1 MSLHNQNSYSTLD
14 DILTA
19 LGDGRGVGDDMTWVA
34 KNYSKGALIRD
45 LMAVRDSKLDTPLL
59 KSIAGEA
66 ESDGRSARISKS

>member
-19 LGDGRGVGDDMTWVA
+19 LGDGRGVGDDMTWVG

-45 LMAVRDSKLDTPLL
+45 LMAIRDGGKLKTPLL
-59 KSIAGEA
+59 STIAN
-66 ESDGRSARISKS
+66 ESK

>member
-1 MSLHNQNSYSTLD
+1 MSLYNQNSYSTLD

-19 LGDGRGVGDDMTWVA
+19 LTASSGVGNDMTWVA

-59 KSIAGEA
+59 KSIANEA
-66 ESDGRSARISKS
+66 E